1 MKTVMSES
9 EYRNTGWKMPYEDY
23 VKCYCPDCKKKKI
36 VYIEMHTEEYHGLTM
51 VLAYV
56 QIYRRCER

>member
-9 EYRNTGWKMPYEDY
+9 EYKNTGWKMPYKDY
-23 VKCYCPDCKKKKI
+23 VKCIVLIAKEKI
-36 VYIEMHTEEYHGLTM
+36 VYIEMHTEEFHGLTM
-51 VLAYV
+51 ALAYV